1 MIELMSPN
9 RPMDGDDTMATM
21 TTNRIGV
28 ELAVVEDQL
37 VQVKLQIDSVP
48 FLLLAVVVAVVALI
62 PRNQIDFVS

>member
-1 MIELMSPN
+1 
-9 RPMDGDDTMATM
+9 MATM

-48 FLLLAVVVAVVALI
+48 FLLLAVVAVVALI